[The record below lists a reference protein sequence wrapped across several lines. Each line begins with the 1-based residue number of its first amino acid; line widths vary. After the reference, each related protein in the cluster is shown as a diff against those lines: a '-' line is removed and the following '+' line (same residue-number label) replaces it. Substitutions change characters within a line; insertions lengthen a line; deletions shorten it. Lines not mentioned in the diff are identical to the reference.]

1 MKEKIK
7 IRKSR
12 GKWWVFIAGPI
23 PDFSQHEHFT
33 DALAKVQLELKGA
46 YR

>member
-1 MKEKIK
+1 MKVKIQ

-12 GKWWVFIAGPI
+12 GAWWVFVPGPI
-23 PDFSQHEHFT
+23 PDFAKFPHFT
-33 DALAKVQLELKGA
+33 DALAKVQVELRGP